1 MSTINLADNT
11 AQTAAIQKF
20 NFNGNKF
27 GIMFT
32 VAALTAIKGSAFANA
47 DVVQL
52 FNAKAGDFV
61 KNVKLFVKTAMSTGT
76 PADVLFNIGVTG
88 DDTDGF
94 VAAGATHIEA
104 YTAGQQVG
112 AQGSYYIAQ
121 DGTAPYAV
129 TLAEGKYFEAA
140 DTVDLL
146 AAAST
151 MGTNGTFLVTWEQE
165 SFGALL

>member
-94 VAAGATHIEA
+94 VA
-104 YTAGQQVG
+104 
-112 AQGSYYIAQ
+112 
-121 DGTAPYAV
+121 
-129 TLAEGKYFEAA
+129 EG
-140 DTVDLL
+140 
-146 AAAST
+146 AASNT
-151 MGTNGTFLVTWEQE
+151 G
-165 SFGALL
+165 LLLHRSGWNCSLPCNSCRR